1 MRVWNW
7 AHALEL
13 AESPVM
19 EVVLR
24 RAALIW
30 VPLAVALT
38 GVCGVVYAT
47 VQQDLRQGANDPQI
61 QMAEDA
67 AARLEG
73 GASTESVLPARTV
86 ELSSSLDTYVMV
98 FDRADQLMSSSAKF
112 HGNTP
117 PFPPDVLRNATG
129 QDRVTWQPEVGVR
142 SAVVVQ
148 PWRDGFVVAGRS
160 LRLIEEREQQ
170 VLLIASLAWAVT
182 LGATAVAALAV
193 SALLR

>member
-1 MRVWNW
+1 
-7 AHALEL
+7 
-13 AESPVM
+13 
-19 EVVLR
+19 
-24 RAALIW
+24 
-30 VPLAVALT
+30 
-38 GVCGVVYAT
+38 

-73 GASTESVLPARTV
+73 GASTDSVLPPRPV

-98 FDRADQLMSSSAKF
+98 FDRADQLLGSSAKL
-112 HGNTP
+112 HGNAP
-117 PFPPDVLRNATG
+117 PFPSDVLRNATR
-129 QDRVTWQPEVGVR
+129 QDRVTWQPEAGVR

-170 VLLIASLAWAVT
+170 VLLIAGLAWAVT
-182 LGATAVAALAV
+182 LCATAAAALAA
-193 SALLR
+193 SAVLR

>member
-1 MRVWNW
+1 
-7 AHALEL
+7 
-13 AESPVM
+13 VM

-38 GVCGVVYAT
+38 GVCGVVYAS

-67 AARLEG
+67 ATRLEG

-98 FDRADQLMSSSAKF
+98 FDRADQLISSSAKL
-112 HGNTP
+112 HGNPP